1 MFTATGFSLQWLEV
15 EQRAGWTKGD
25 TDAYI
30 CFHWQW
36 IWDNTLG
43 KKTEK
48 TKWMLYCKVG
58 SFHLQ
63 LHTHRRTHKHTGWSH
78 ELADWVAFL
87 SWRTSQS
94 SVGLT
99 QKTGFSSKDRDPE
112 EPPDLETEPFGFA
125 VTEKI
130 TMRYAVDAFLSPHAL
145 LNSEWVYLFNKCH
158 QRLEVFRW
166 LAGTREGSAPLG
178 KFMQKVTHKSRQP
191 YNLDSI
197 KIAPVFAL
205 RFLFFLNRFPLSTL
219 TKSRASIGERRMC
232 NCFHRRAFTHSH
244 AHTVWS
250 PPEIW
255 MNPADWRG
263 KKTLRWLQ

>member
-1 MFTATGFSLQWLEV
+1 MLTFVSIGSGFGIIPWERKQKRQSECYTAKWGASTSSCTHTDVHTNIQDEVTNWLIGLLFSAEGPRNP
-15 EQRAGWTKGD
+15 QRGSHKRLASAQKIEIPKNHQIWKLSLLVLL
-25 TDAYI
+25 
-30 CFHWQW
+30 WQRKSPCGMQLMLFCHHMHCW
-36 IWDNTLG
+36 IP
-43 KKTEK
+43 
-48 TKWMLYCKVG
+48 
-58 SFHLQ
+58 
-63 LHTHRRTHKHTGWSH
+63 
-78 ELADWVAFL
+78 A
-87 SWRTSQS
+87 
-94 SVGLT
+94 
-99 QKTGFSSKDRDPE
+99 
-112 EPPDLETEPFGFA
+112 
-125 VTEKI
+125 
-130 TMRYAVDAFLSPHAL
+130 
-145 LNSEWVYLFNKCH
+145 EWVYLFNKCH
-158 QRLEVFRW
+158 QRLEVFCW

>member
-94 SVGLT
+94 SAGLT

-112 EPPDLETEPFGFA
+112 EPLDLETEPFGFA

-145 LNSEWVYLFNKCH
+145 LNSSWMRLF
-158 QRLEVFRW
+158 V
-166 LAGTREGSAPLG
+166 
-178 KFMQKVTHKSRQP
+178 
-191 YNLDSI
+191 
-197 KIAPVFAL
+197 
-205 RFLFFLNRFPLSTL
+205 
-219 TKSRASIGERRMC
+219 
-232 NCFHRRAFTHSH
+232 
-244 AHTVWS
+244 
-250 PPEIW
+250 
-255 MNPADWRG
+255 
-263 KKTLRWLQ
+263 